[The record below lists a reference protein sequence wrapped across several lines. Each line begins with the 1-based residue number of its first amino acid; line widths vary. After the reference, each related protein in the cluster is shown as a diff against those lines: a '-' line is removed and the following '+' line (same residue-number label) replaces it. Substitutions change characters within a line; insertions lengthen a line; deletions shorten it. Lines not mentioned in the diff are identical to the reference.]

1 MPTYTLT
8 EILKPLSDANQ
19 SPLMI
24 DLSASVLTIKQRL
37 QIAIK
42 AAKTVCDDSNWNAW
56 ADAWLNDSD
65 VTAGSAKRASSELT
79 RSTAATEG
87 LRTGLLDN
95 DAWAR
100 MDAHRKTPIIA
111 AAWAASAAAVG
122 SAGTPENAAW
132 AVAMSVKMA
141 LKVNPTLD
149 ITTLLT
155 D

>member
-42 AAKTVCDDSNWNAW
+42 AAKTVCDDPNWNAW
-56 ADAWLNDSD
+56 ANAWLNDFD
-65 VTAGSAKRASSELT
+65 VTNESAKLASSELT
-79 RSTAATEG
+79 WSTAIAEG

-111 AAWAASAAAVG
+111 AAWAAAAAAA
-122 SAGTPENAAW
+122 STPENAAW
-132 AVAMSVKMA
+132 AVAMSVKMT
-141 LKVNPTLD
+141 LKVNPALN